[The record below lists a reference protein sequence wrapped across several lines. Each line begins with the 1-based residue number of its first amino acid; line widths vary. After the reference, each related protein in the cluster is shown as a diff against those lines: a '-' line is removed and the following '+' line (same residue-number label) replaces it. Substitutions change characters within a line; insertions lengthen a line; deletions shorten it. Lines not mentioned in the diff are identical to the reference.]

1 MMKTLTLLVSLLA
14 ALATAGTGGHAVAAA
29 EAILKNAVIVEGRYV
44 TLGDL
49 FENAGART
57 KTNVAYAPSPGKRA
71 IFDARWLYRVARA
84 HGLKWRPLNL
94 KTRAVVERA
103 GQEIHRAEIVDALMS
118 EFKDRGLDD
127 DIEIDFGGR
136 SMRLY
141 VAANR
146 PATVGIESLNHDPN
160 TGRFVATISVPAG
173 DPAAK
178 RLRITG
184 RVFTLVAVPVLA
196 KKLYRGDVIRK
207 HHLEWKKIRK
217 SKVLRQTITEAE
229 QLIGMAA
236 KRLIGSN
243 RPIRLA
249 QVRRPLLIA
258 KGGIVTIRLN
268 YANMSLTA
276 QGRSLDEGSLG
287 DVVRIT
293 NSQSKKIVEARVTG
307 ANRVRVQGLG
317 ASTIN

>member
-1 MMKTLTLLVSLLA
+1 MKRLTLAVSIVA
-14 ALATAGTGGHAVAAA
+14 ALAGAGIGGQVAAA
-29 EAILKNAVIVEGRYV
+29 EEAILKNAVIVEGRYI

-84 HGLKWRPLNL
+84 NGLKWRPFNL

-103 GQEIHRAEIVDALMS
+103 GQEIRRAEIVDALMS
-118 EFKDRGLDD
+118 EFKERGLDD

-146 PATVGIESLNHDPN
+146 AATVGIESLNHDPN
-160 TGRFVATISVPAG
+160 TGRFVATIAVPAG
-173 DPAAK
+173 DPAAR

-184 RVFTLVAVPVLA
+184 RIYTLISVPVLS
-196 KKLYRGDVIRK
+196 KKLYRGDIIRK

-217 SKVLRQTITEAE
+217 TKILRQTITEPE

-236 KRLIGSN
+236 KRLIGAD
-243 RPIRLA
+243 RPIRTA
-249 QVRRPLLIA
+249 QIRRPLLIA
-258 KGGIVTIRLN
+258 KGGLVTIRLN

-293 NSQSKKIVEARVTG
+293 NSQSKNIVEARVTG
-307 ANRVRVQGLG
+307 ANRVRVQSLN
-317 ASTIN
+317 ARTLN

>member
-1 MMKTLTLLVSLLA
+1 MKTLTLLVSLLA

-268 YANMSLTA
+268 YANMNLTA

>member
-1 MMKTLTLLVSLLA
+1 MKTLTLLVSLLA
-14 ALATAGTGGHAVAAA
+14 ALATAGIGGRAAA
-29 EAILKNAVIVEGRYV
+29 AQEATLKNAVIVEGRYI

-49 FENAGART
+49 FENAGTRT
-57 KTNVAYAPSPGKRA
+57 DTNVAYAPSPGKRA

-84 HGLKWRPLNL
+84 HGLNWRPLSL

-118 EFKDRGLDD
+118 EFKNRGANG

-160 TGRFVATISVPAG
+160 TGRFVATIAVPAG
-173 DPAAK
+173 DPTAQ

-184 RVFTLVAVPVLA
+184 RVYTLVSVPVLN
-196 KKLYRGDVIRK
+196 KKLYRGDIIRK
-207 HHLEWKKIRK
+207 HHLDWKKIRK
-217 SKVLRQTITEAE
+217 TDILRQTITEAE

-236 KRLIGSN
+236 KRLIVSN

-249 QVRRPLLIA
+249 QIRRPLLIA

-293 NSQSKKIVEARVTG
+293 NSQSKTIVEARVTG
-307 ANRVRVQGLG
+307 ANRVRVQKLG

>member
-1 MMKTLTLLVSLLA
+1 MKRLTLAVSIVA
-14 ALATAGTGGHAVAAA
+14 ALAGAGIGGPAAAAA
-29 EAILKNAVIVEGRYV
+29 EAILKIAVIVEGRYI

-84 HGLKWRPLNL
+84 NGLKWRPFNL

-103 GQEIHRAEIVDALMS
+103 GQEIRRAEIVDALMS
-118 EFKDRGLDD
+118 EFKERGLDD

-146 PATVGIESLNHDPN
+146 AATVGIESLNHDPN
-160 TGRFVATISVPAG
+160 TGRFVATIAVPAG
-173 DPAAK
+173 DPAAH

-184 RVFTLVAVPVLA
+184 RIYTLISVPVLS
-196 KKLYRGDVIRK
+196 KKLYRGDIIRK

-217 SKVLRQTITEAE
+217 TKILRQTITEPE

-236 KRLIGSN
+236 KRLIGAD
-243 RPIRLA
+243 RPIRTA
-249 QVRRPLLIA
+249 QIRRPLLIA
-258 KGGIVTIRLN
+258 KGGLVTIRLN

-293 NSQSKKIVEARVTG
+293 NSQSKNIVEARVTG
-307 ANRVRVQGLG
+307 ANRVRVQSLN
-317 ASTIN
+317 ARTLN

>member
-1 MMKTLTLLVSLLA
+1 MKRLTLAVSIVA
-14 ALATAGTGGHAVAAA
+14 ALAGAGIGGQVAAA
-29 EAILKNAVIVEGRYV
+29 EEAILKNAVIVEGRYI

-57 KTNVAYAPSPGKRA
+57 KTNVAYAPSPGKRV

-84 HGLKWRPLNL
+84 NGLKWRPFNL

-103 GQEIHRAEIVDALMS
+103 GQEIRRAEIVDALMS
-118 EFKDRGLDD
+118 EFKERGLDD

-146 PATVGIESLNHDPN
+146 AATVGIESLNHDPN
-160 TGRFVATISVPAG
+160 TGRFVATIAVPAG
-173 DPAAK
+173 DPAAH

-184 RVFTLVAVPVLA
+184 RIYTLISVPVLS
-196 KKLYRGDVIRK
+196 KKLYRGDIIRK

-217 SKVLRQTITEAE
+217 TKILRQTITEPE

-236 KRLIGSN
+236 KRLIGAD
-243 RPIRLA
+243 RPIRTA
-249 QVRRPLLIA
+249 QIRRPLLIA
-258 KGGIVTIRLN
+258 KGGLVTIRLN

-293 NSQSKKIVEARVTG
+293 NSQSKNIVEARVTG
-307 ANRVRVQGLG
+307 ANRVRVQSLN
-317 ASTIN
+317 ARTLN

>member
-29 EAILKNAVIVEGRYV
+29 EAILKNAVIIEGRYV

-207 HHLEWKKIRK
+207 HHLEWKKIRR

>member
-207 HHLEWKKIRK
+207 HHLEWKKIRR

>member
-1 MMKTLTLLVSLLA
+1 
-14 ALATAGTGGHAVAAA
+14 
-29 EAILKNAVIVEGRYV
+29 
-44 TLGDL
+44 L

-84 HGLKWRPLNL
+84 NGLKWRPFNL

-103 GQEIHRAEIVDALMS
+103 GQEIRRAEIVDALMS
-118 EFKDRGLDD
+118 EFKERGLDD

-146 PATVGIESLNHDPN
+146 AATVGIESLNHDPN
-160 TGRFVATISVPAG
+160 TGRFVATIAVPAG
-173 DPAAK
+173 DPAAH

-184 RVFTLVAVPVLA
+184 RIYTLISVPVLS
-196 KKLYRGDVIRK
+196 KKLYRGDIIRK

-217 SKVLRQTITEAE
+217 TKILRQTITEPE

-236 KRLIGSN
+236 KRLIGAD
-243 RPIRLA
+243 RPIRTA
-249 QVRRPLLIA
+249 QIRRPLLIA
-258 KGGIVTIRLN
+258 KGGLVTIRLN

-293 NSQSKKIVEARVTG
+293 NSQSKNIVEARVTG
-307 ANRVRVQGLG
+307 ANRVRVQSLN
-317 ASTIN
+317 ARTLN

>member
-1 MMKTLTLLVSLLA
+1 MKTLTLLVSLLV
-14 ALATAGTGGHAVAAA
+14 ALATTGTVGHTAAA
-29 EAILKNAVIVEGRYV
+29 PEAILKNAIIVEGRYV

-49 FENAGART
+49 FENAGTRDGA
-57 KTNVAYAPSPGKRA
+57 NVAYAPSPGKRA
-71 IFDARWLYRVARA
+71 IFDAKWLYRVARA
-84 HGLKWRPLNL
+84 HGLNWRPLNM
-94 KTRAVVERA
+94 KTRAIVERA

-118 EFKDRGLDD
+118 EFKNRGADD

-160 TGRFVATISVPAG
+160 TGRFVATIAVPAG
-173 DPAAK
+173 DPAAQ

-184 RVFTLVAVPVLA
+184 RVFTLVSVPVLS

-207 HHLEWKKIRK
+207 HHLDWKKIRK
-217 SKVLRQTITEAE
+217 ANVLRQTITEAE

-236 KRLIGSN
+236 KRLISSN
-243 RPIRLA
+243 RPIRQA
-249 QVRRPLLIA
+249 QIRRPMLIA
-258 KGGIVTIRLN
+258 KGGIVTIRLS

-307 ANRVRVQGLG
+307 ANRVRVQSLS
-317 ASTIN
+317 ASAVN

>member
-1 MMKTLTLLVSLLA
+1 MKRLTLAVSIVA
-14 ALATAGTGGHAVAAA
+14 ALAVAGIGGQVAAA
-29 EAILKNAVIVEGRYV
+29 EEAILKNAVIVEGRYI

-84 HGLKWRPLNL
+84 NGLKWRPFNL

-103 GQEIHRAEIVDALMS
+103 GQEIRRAEIVDALMS
-118 EFKDRGLDD
+118 EFKERGLDD

-146 PATVGIESLNHDPN
+146 AATVGIESLNHDPN
-160 TGRFVATISVPAG
+160 TGRFVATIAVPAG
-173 DPAAK
+173 DPAAH

-184 RVFTLVAVPVLA
+184 RIYTLISVPVLS
-196 KKLYRGDVIRK
+196 KKLYRGDIIRK

-217 SKVLRQTITEAE
+217 TKILRQTITEPE

-236 KRLIGSN
+236 KRLIGAD
-243 RPIRLA
+243 RPIRTA
-249 QVRRPLLIA
+249 QIRRPLLIA
-258 KGGIVTIRLN
+258 KGGLVTIRLN

-293 NSQSKKIVEARVTG
+293 NSQSKNIVEARVTG
-307 ANRVRVQGLG
+307 ANRVRVQSLN
-317 ASTIN
+317 ARTLN

>member
-1 MMKTLTLLVSLLA
+1 MKTLTLLVSLLA

-29 EAILKNAVIVEGRYV
+29 EAILKNAVIIEGRYV

>member
-1 MMKTLTLLVSLLA
+1 MKRLTLAVSIVA
-14 ALATAGTGGHAVAAA
+14 ALAGAGIGGPVAAA
-29 EAILKNAVIVEGRYV
+29 EEAILKNAVIVEGRYI

-84 HGLKWRPLNL
+84 NGLKWRPFNL

-103 GQEIHRAEIVDALMS
+103 GQEIRRAEIVDALMS
-118 EFKDRGLDD
+118 EFKERGLDD

-146 PATVGIESLNHDPN
+146 AATVGIESLNHDPN
-160 TGRFVATISVPAG
+160 TGRFVATIAVPAG
-173 DPAAK
+173 DPAAR

-184 RVFTLVAVPVLA
+184 RIYTLISVPVLS
-196 KKLYRGDVIRK
+196 KKLYRGDIIRK

-217 SKVLRQTITEAE
+217 TKILRQTITEPE

-236 KRLIGSN
+236 KRLIGAD
-243 RPIRLA
+243 RPIRTA
-249 QVRRPLLIA
+249 QIRRPLLIA
-258 KGGIVTIRLN
+258 KGGLVTIRLN

-293 NSQSKKIVEARVTG
+293 NSQSKNIVEARVTG
-307 ANRVRVQGLG
+307 ANRVRVQSLN
-317 ASTIN
+317 ARTLN

>member
-29 EAILKNAVIVEGRYV
+29 EAILKNAVIIEGRYV